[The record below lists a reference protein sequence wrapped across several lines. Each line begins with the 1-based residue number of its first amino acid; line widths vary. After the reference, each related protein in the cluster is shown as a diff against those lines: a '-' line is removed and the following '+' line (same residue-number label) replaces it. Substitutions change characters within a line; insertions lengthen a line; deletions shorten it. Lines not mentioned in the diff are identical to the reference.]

1 MTDIA
6 EDDQWVWMDGSP
18 VTLDPLWRG
27 NHPDGG
33 TEENC
38 GEYVENHGFHDKKC
52 ENDKRI
58 INTRCITCKFPKF
71 RMNTSAKDVSD

>member
-18 VTLDPLWRG
+18 VKK
-27 NHPDGG
+27 
-33 TEENC
+33 NC

-52 ENDKRI
+52 ENDKRYYVY
-58 INTRCITCKFPKF
+58 KY
-71 RMNTSAKDVSD
+71 SLYHL